1 MSLLSQVT
9 VSAVGLF
16 SKALLNVGFC
26 SSVTVKG
33 LDNLLKALEDDERN
47 NGRGIVTSELRSCAG
62 KPHSVITLLSVSNHI
77 ST

>member
-1 MSLLSQVT
+1 MGLLSKVT

-33 LDNLLKALEDDERN
+33 LDNLKKALEDDERN
-47 NGRGIVTSELRSCAG
+47 KGRGVVTSEYNVYLWQYQ
-62 KPHSVITLLSVSNHI
+62 VLQ
-77 ST
+77 